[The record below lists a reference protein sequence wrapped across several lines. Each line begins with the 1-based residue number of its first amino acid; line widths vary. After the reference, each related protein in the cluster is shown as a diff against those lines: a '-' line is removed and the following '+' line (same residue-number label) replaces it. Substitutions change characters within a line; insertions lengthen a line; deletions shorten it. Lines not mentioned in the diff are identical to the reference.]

1 MKFSIRELVS
11 YAVSLSAMAVAITV
25 WATDKFETKE
35 DAESTA
41 LTQARKVEKV
51 EELLLKVAQD
61 TAYIRGKLEQK
72 KEN

>member
-41 LTQARKVEKV
+41 LTQARKV
-51 EELLLKVAQD
+51 
-61 TAYIRGKLEQK
+61 
-72 KEN
+72 